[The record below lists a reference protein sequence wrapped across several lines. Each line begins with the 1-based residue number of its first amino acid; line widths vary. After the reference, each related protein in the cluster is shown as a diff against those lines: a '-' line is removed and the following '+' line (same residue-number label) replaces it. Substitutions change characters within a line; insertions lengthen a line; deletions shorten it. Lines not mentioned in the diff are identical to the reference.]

1 MSETTDTGSVQEIT
15 PKEGQ
20 AIQLNAQT
28 AVAAARIIVAVAAPI
43 AAGAGWKFDA
53 DLWFNVI
60 ITALAIVA
68 IVWAGWKN
76 NNFTYAAQFL
86 QGIKDNIKLNGA
98 EFDMDDED

>member
-1 MSETTDTGSVQEIT
+1 MSETTQTEDVKEIT

-43 AAGAGWKFDA
+43 AAGAGWKFDG
-53 DLWFNVI
+53 DFLFNVI
-60 ITALAIVA
+60 ITVLAIVA

-86 QGIKDNIKLNGA
+86 QGIKDNIKIDTT
-98 EFDMDDED
+98 EFVIEDK